1 MADDF
6 QVHFSQTEYGPLED
20 YAEEHS
26 SRGGTLLEELVR
38 TTWQRSI
45 HPRMLSARGLRA
57 KNERARSSISSL
69 QSTVISSPC
78 AASPSLRHKAE

>member
-45 HPRMLSARGLRA
+45 HPRMVVRRVPGAYPLDGVLSAAPAAHPGDRHVHGLFRLVP
-57 KNERARSSISSL
+57 E
-69 QSTVISSPC
+69 
-78 AASPSLRHKAE
+78 